1 MTGVRYQKAL
11 SQKAAATLG
20 RQWSCHL
27 SWSRSQPLTA
37 VQAQQLGSALRLWH
51 NYIKAN
57 DNQWFGFIC
66 LETPK
71 VWVFQTSAS
80 TSRAV
85 SGVSPAPSQTNKIHT
100 ASKLFH
106 TAEVTSVLTAH
117 RPSAS
122 CTSAQTRM
130 KRFQFPS
137 NKEMNGSRLGWQKSS
152 ACWNLSPFPGERGN
166 S

>member
-1 MTGVRYQKAL
+1 MTDVRYQKAL

-20 RQWSCHL
+20 KQWSSHL

-37 VQAQQLGSALRLWH
+37 IQAQQLSSTLRLWH

-80 TSRAV
+80 TSWAV
-85 SGVSPAPSQTNKIHT
+85 SGVSPAASQTNKIHT

-106 TAEVTSVLTAH
+106 SAH

-122 CTSAQTRM
+122 CTSAQTRI